1 MSTEPTASVQPPV
14 PTSASVPA
22 EVPARHEL
30 QFVLPEQPTN
40 LKTMFG
46 GATVIYI
53 AAAIIFAFVLWLRPP
68 VPYLTALVPPEQ
80 VDITDIIFQNVVG
93 PTGGGGGG
101 GHPAPKSEPIKV
113 EPKPAIKPPAPP
125 PTPVPIEQ
133 PPPPPDITPPAAAV
147 PAVATDNQLALLNP
161 NGPPSPGT
169 NVGKGGDGAGG
180 GQGPGQGP
188 GNGAGLGPGSGT
200 GVGDGPGGGG
210 GVDVQVVA
218 LYTPKPAYTSQAM
231 LRRVQGEVALSC
243 IVLATGKVSDCRITK
258 SLDSNNFGLDDE
270 ALKAASKFLFK
281 PAMRQGKPVPVRVN
295 IVLDFN
301 LR

>member
-1 MSTEPTASVQPPV
+1 MSTEPTASVEPSS
-14 PTSASVPA
+14 PTSASMPA
-22 EVPARHEL
+22 GAPARHEL

-40 LKTMFG
+40 LRTMLG
-46 GATVIYI
+46 GASVIYV
-53 AAAIIFAFVLWLRPP
+53 AAAIVVAFLLWLRPP
-68 VPYLTALVPPEQ
+68 VPYLTARVEDPA
-80 VDITDIIFQNVVG
+80 DITDIIFENVAG
-93 PTGGGGGG
+93 PSGGGGGG
-101 GHPAPKSEPIKV
+101 GHPAPAPTPPKV
-113 EPKPAIKPPAPP
+113 EPKPAIKPPTPP
-125 PTPVPIEQ
+125 PEPIPIQQ

-147 PAVATDNQLALLNP
+147 PAVPTDNQLAMLNP
-161 NGPPSPGT
+161 NAPPSPGD
-169 NVGKGGDGAGG
+169 NVGKLGTGAGG

-188 GNGAGLGPGSGT
+188 GNGAGLGPGSGP
-200 GVGDGPGGGG
+200 GVGDGPGGFGS
-210 GVDVQVVA
+210 VDVQVVA

-270 ALKAASKFLFK
+270 ALKAAAKFLFK

-301 LR
+301 MR